1 MPTPVRTIP
10 QPPIRLLTPGNRPPR
25 LPPAVARP
33 RRWLHRTRA
42 GLPLRQRKTPTPTT
56 RKTRRKPR
64 VRTLLRQNRKG
75 AQRRPR
81 CWRWRLAVKRG
92 LAVRNRPQAAG
103 PHLVRTHN
111 LAAVLRRLL
120 HQVGREGMPRRC
132 GHRPVDRLI
141 NQVDRLLNRVR
152 WEGMPRRCGHGAV
165 AADQPVIRPVR
176 VVLVFLVGTRREAI
190 PEAPRAR
197 GLKGQPAWRTITGQ
211 PILVRPREPCA
222 PS

>member
-10 QPPIRLLTPGNRPPR
+10 QPRIRLLTPGNRPPR
-25 LPPAVARP
+25 LLPAVARP
-33 RRWLHRTRA
+33 RLWLHRTRA
-42 GLPLRQRKTPTPTT
+42 RLPLRHRKTPTPTT

-81 CWRWRLAVKRG
+81 CWRWPLAVKRG
-92 LAVRNRPQAAG
+92 LAVSNRLRAAG
-103 PHLVRTHN
+103 LHLVRTHN
-111 LAAVLRRLL
+111 LAAVRWER
-120 HQVGREGMPRRC
+120 MPRRC
-132 GHRPVDRLI
+132 GHEP
-141 NQVDRLLNRVR
+141 
-152 WEGMPRRCGHGAV
+152 V
-165 AADQPVIRPVR
+165 AADHPVIRPVR

-190 PEAPRAR
+190 PEGPQAR
-197 GLKGQPAWRTITGQ
+197 GLKGQPAWRRITGQ

>member
-1 MPTPVRTIP
+1 MPTPARTIP

-25 LPPAVARP
+25 LLQAVARP
-33 RRWLHRTRA
+33 RRWLHRTRVR
-42 GLPLRQRKTPTPTT
+42 LPLRQRKTPTPTT

-81 CWRWRLAVKRG
+81 CWRWRLVVKRG

-111 LAAVLRRLL
+111 LAAALRRLL
-120 HQVGREGMPRRC
+120 HQVG
-132 GHRPVDRLI
+132 
-141 NQVDRLLNRVR
+141 

-165 AADQPVIRPVR
+165 AAEQPVIRPVR

-190 PEAPRAR
+190 PEGPRAR
-197 GLKGQPAWRTITGQ
+197 GLKGQPAWRRITGQ